1 MDSIKFDE
9 KSVGSKKNDSDN
21 LLSHP
26 QWHVKYVAE
35 TCVKSFRK
43 FHPFVNIFPHAV
55 IKKKEYYKFYLFIFQ
70 KEIKG
75 NAFNDRIIR
84 RSQNKKK
91 KKKGN
96 I

>member
-1 MDSIKFDE
+1 MKNRSAQ
-9 KSVGSKKNDSDN
+9 KKNDSDN

-26 QWHVKYVAE
+26 QWHVEYVAE

-55 IKKKEYYKFYLFIFQ
+55 IKKKNIISFIYLFF
-70 KEIKG
+70 KKKIKG